1 MSSTKVRALA
11 ENGYAI
17 VPDVFSASECN
28 DILPNLGTSGVQSA
42 GSRCLLDNQ
51 WCRDLAGE
59 VRDRLRPEFDFAEDL
74 VFIQCTYFNKSAE
87 KNWLVPWHQ
96 DRSIPVAEQVN
107 SPELS
112 GWSRKEG
119 MTFVHAPESVW
130 GQMLALRLHLDDS
143 TQENGPLRVIPAS
156 HKGGTLTTS
165 QIRMSYDAKRG
176 TDCIVPKGGIVLMH
190 PMLLHAS
197 SKGTSAQPR
206 RVLHFLMAPRHI
218 PDGLSWRQQHCK

>member
-87 KNWLVPWHQ
+87 KIGSCLGIKIEVSPWQ
-96 DRSIPVAEQVN
+96 SRSIRPN
-107 SPELS
+107 SP
-112 GWSRKEG
+112 
-119 MTFVHAPESVW
+119 A
-130 GQMLALRLHLDDS
+130 
-143 TQENGPLRVIPAS
+143 
-156 HKGGTLTTS
+156 
-165 QIRMSYDAKRG
+165 
-176 TDCIVPKGGIVLMH
+176 
-190 PMLLHAS
+190 
-197 SKGTSAQPR
+197 
-206 RVLHFLMAPRHI
+206 
-218 PDGLSWRQQHCK
+218 GLVKKA